1 MIQRLTN
8 LAFALLGTGQARE
21 SEWIRAHV
29 DGYSPEQSDEAFA
42 RMLQRDIQTLRRAG
56 VPVAQTESGY
66 LVEKE
71 SYELPA
77 VSFAP
82 EEAQV
87 LGMAGEMGRAGEL
100 GVFARSGW
108 TKLAAAGAAR
118 DLADAPI
125 YQADT
130 DLDRLS
136 PELVRDVSACIHH
149 RIRMRFDYRPI
160 PTRPSVRRTM
170 DPWGIVHWNNRI
182 YLVGWDVDRGA
193 PRSFRALRCANV
205 TGLRHERAEHI
216 EPTVELLEVVK
227 AALVQGRD
235 FVDALVRVPAG
246 TAKELADAGTRQP
259 EDPDVVRM
267 EQVDRDWLVRTAAS
281 YVPDVEVLEP
291 EDVRAG
297 IRELLKEAL

>member
-8 LAFALLGTGQARE
+8 LAFALLGTGQVRE
-21 SEWIRAHV
+21 SEWIRANV
-29 DGYSPEQSDEAFA
+29 DGYSPQQSDEAFA

-56 VPVAQTESGY
+56 VPVVQTESGY
-66 LVEKE
+66 AVEKE

-77 VSFAP
+77 VTFTP
-82 EEAQV
+82 EEARV
-87 LGMAGEMGRAGEL
+87 LGMAGEMGRSGEL

-136 PELVRDVSACIHH
+136 PELLRDVSACIHH

-170 DPWGIVHWNNRI
+170 DPWGVVHWNNRI

-193 PRSFRALRCANV
+193 PRSFRALRCSGV
-205 TGLRHERAEHI
+205 KGLRRTSAEHI
-216 EPTVELLEVVK
+216 EPTEDLLEVVK
-227 AALVQGRD
+227 AALAQGRD

-259 EDPDVVRM
+259 DDPELVRM
-267 EQVDRDWLVRTAAS
+267 PHVERDWLVRTAAS
-281 YVPDVEVLEP
+281 YVPGVEVLEP
-291 EDVRAG
+291 EDLRDQ
-297 IRELLKEAL
+297 IRDLLKEAL